1 MNEGWDP
8 LLRKLRFVCLSEQAI
23 GREIVRSKLSAACG
37 IRDQRGE
44 CLPHGMD
51 TSVLVTILRNMCLD
65 EYRFASESSE
75 RPLSIKVLVWCT
87 FYNKYQTYQSSSEFG
102 GQHLC
107 NDGEGQFS
115 PREHFQIIFYLP
127 YRYQPWWHCLRSGRP

>member
-1 MNEGWDP
+1 M
-8 LLRKLRFVCLSEQAI
+8 CLSEQAI
-23 GREIVRSKLSAACG
+23 GMEIVRSKLPIACG

-51 TSVLVTILRNMCLD
+51 TSVLATILRNMCLD

-75 RPLSIKVLVWCT
+75 RPLAIKALVWCT
-87 FYNKYQTYQSSSEFG
+87 FYNKYQTYHSSSEFG

-107 NDGEGQFS
+107 DDGKGQIS
-115 PREHFQIIFYLP
+115 PREQFFTYHTDINHGGIFAAVV
-127 YRYQPWWHCLRSGRP
+127 RSLASDSKL